1 MGQELT
7 LEEHIAAVAELS
19 AELGKWDS
27 YEHVTAEQLAVI
39 AAAALAL
46 LRGAKQIQDQVMAL
60 KGNPMALLKLLQGG
74 F

>member
-7 LEEHIAAVAELS
+7 LEEHIAAVAEV
-19 AELGKWDS
+19 ATELAAYDPQ
-27 YEHVTAEQLAVI
+27 EQVTAEQAATL
-39 AAAALAL
+39 AAAVVAL

-60 KGNPMALLKLLQGG
+60 KGNPMALLKMLQGG